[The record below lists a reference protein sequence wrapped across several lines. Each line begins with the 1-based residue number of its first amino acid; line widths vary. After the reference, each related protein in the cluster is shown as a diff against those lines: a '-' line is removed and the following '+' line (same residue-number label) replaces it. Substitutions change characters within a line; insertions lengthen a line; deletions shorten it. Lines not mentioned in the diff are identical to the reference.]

1 MPVERGWLMGI
12 RIAVAEDQR
21 LIRDLLVAVLSRES
35 DFQVVGE
42 ASTGRE
48 AIALAQS
55 AKPDVLVL
63 DVALPDLDG
72 MEVARSVRKT
82 QPRLPI
88 LALSIH
94 EESYFVRE
102 MLRAGADGYVVK
114 SAAVGEL
121 VQAIRSI
128 TQGRMYLSPAIAR
141 LAVGNPSPES
151 ASLTRREREVLALI
165 ANGKH
170 SAAIAAKL
178 SISVGTVEAHRRN
191 IMTKLGLHSI
201 AELTKYAVREG
212 LTSS

>member
-1 MPVERGWLMGI
+1 MSI
-12 RIAVAEDQR
+12 RIAVAEDQK
-21 LIRDLLVAVLSRES
+21 LIRELLVAVLAREA
-35 DFQVVGE
+35 DFEIVAE

-48 AIALAQS
+48 TIALAAS
-55 AKPDVLVL
+55 AHPDVLLL
-63 DVALPDLDG
+63 DVALPDIDG
-72 MEVARSVRKT
+72 IEVARTVRKA
-82 QPRLPI
+82 QPKLSI

-94 EESYFVRE
+94 EDSYSVRE

-121 VQAIRSI
+121 VQAIRSVL
-128 TQGRMYLSPAIAR
+128 QGRMYLSPAIAR
-141 LAVGNPSPES
+141 LAVGKPFPDN
-151 ASLTRREREVLALI
+151 ASLTRREREVLALV
-165 ANGKH
+165 ASGKH

>member
-1 MPVERGWLMGI
+1 MSI
-12 RIAVAEDQR
+12 RIAVAEDQK
-21 LIRDLLVAVLSRES
+21 LIRELLVAVLAREA
-35 DFQVVGE
+35 DFEVVAE

-48 AIALAQS
+48 TIALAES
-55 AKPDVLVL
+55 AHPDILVL
-63 DVALPDLDG
+63 DIALPDIDG
-72 MEVARSVRKT
+72 MEVARTVRKT
-82 QPRLPI
+82 QPKLPI

-94 EESYFVRE
+94 EDSYSVRE

-121 VQAIRSI
+121 VQAIRSV

-141 LAVGNPSPES
+141 LAVGKAFSDG
-151 ASLTRREREVLALI
+151 ASLTRREREVLALV
-165 ANGKH
+165 ASGNH
-170 SAAIAAKL
+170 SPAIAAKL

>member
-1 MPVERGWLMGI
+1 MSI

-21 LIRDLLVAVLSRES
+21 LIRELLVTVLARET
-35 DFQVVGE
+35 DFEVVAE

-48 AIALAQS
+48 TIVLAES
-55 AKPDVLVL
+55 AHPDVLIL
-63 DVALPDLDG
+63 DIALPDIDG
-72 MEVARSVRKT
+72 MEVARAVRKT
-82 QPRLPI
+82 QPKLPI

-94 EESYFVRE
+94 EDSYFVRE

-114 SAAVGEL
+114 SAAMTEL
-121 VQAIRSI
+121 VQAIRSV

-141 LAVGNPSPES
+141 LAVGKAFPDS
-151 ASLTRREREVLALI
+151 ATLTRREREVLVLI

-170 SAAIAAKL
+170 SAAIAARL

>member
-1 MPVERGWLMGI
+1 MDI

-21 LIRDLLVAVLSRES
+21 LVRDLLVAVLSRES
-35 DFQVVGE
+35 GFQVVAE

-48 AIALAQS
+48 TIALAES
-55 AKPDVLVL
+55 AHPDVLLL
-63 DVALPDLDG
+63 DVSLPDIDG
-72 MEVARSVRKT
+72 MEVARTVRKT
-82 QPRLPI
+82 QPKLPI

-94 EESYFVRE
+94 EDSYFVRE

-114 SAAVGEL
+114 SAAMDEL
-121 VQAIRSI
+121 VQAIRSV

-141 LAVGNPSPES
+141 LAVGQALPDST
-151 ASLTRREREVLALI
+151 SLTRREREVLALI

-170 SAAIAAKL
+170 SAAIAARL
-178 SISVGTVEAHRRN
+178 AISVGTVEAHRRN

-201 AELTKYAVREG
+201 AELTKYAIREG

>member
-1 MPVERGWLMGI
+1 MGI
-12 RIAVAEDQR
+12 KIAVAEDQR

-35 DFQVVGE
+35 GFQVVAE

-48 AIALAQS
+48 TIALAES
-55 AKPDVLVL
+55 AHPDVLLL
-63 DVALPDLDG
+63 DVSLPDIDG
-72 MEVARSVRKT
+72 MEVARAVRKT
-82 QPRLPI
+82 QPKLPI

-94 EESYFVRE
+94 EDSYFVRE

-114 SAAVGEL
+114 SAAMAEL
-121 VQAIRSI
+121 VQAIRSV
-128 TQGRMYLSPAIAR
+128 TQGRMYLSPSIAR
-141 LAVGNPSPES
+141 LAVGKAFPDS
-151 ASLTRREREVLALI
+151 ATLTRREREVLVLI

-170 SAAIAAKL
+170 SAAIAARL

>member
-1 MPVERGWLMGI
+1 MGI

-35 DFQVVGE
+35 GFQVVAQ

-48 AIALAQS
+48 TIALAES
-55 AKPDVLVL
+55 AHPDVLLL
-63 DVALPDLDG
+63 DVSLPDIDG

-82 QPRLPI
+82 QPKLPI

-94 EESYFVRE
+94 EDSYFVRE

-114 SAAVGEL
+114 SAAMSEL
-121 VQAIRSI
+121 VQAIHSV

-141 LAVGNPSPES
+141 LAVGKTFPDS

-170 SAAIAAKL
+170 SATIAARL

>member
-1 MPVERGWLMGI
+1 MGI

-35 DFQVVGE
+35 GFQVVAQ

-48 AIALAQS
+48 TIALAES
-55 AKPDVLVL
+55 AHPDVLLL
-63 DVALPDLDG
+63 DVSLPDIDG

-82 QPRLPI
+82 QPKLPI

-94 EESYFVRE
+94 EDSYFVRE

-114 SAAVGEL
+114 SAAMSEL
-121 VQAIRSI
+121 VQAIHSV

-141 LAVGNPSPES
+141 LAVGKTFPDS

-170 SAAIAAKL
+170 SAAIAARL

>member
-1 MPVERGWLMGI
+1 MGI

-48 AIALAQS
+48 TIALVQS

-72 MEVARSVRKT
+72 IEVARSVRKA

-121 VQAIRSI
+121 VQAIRSV

-141 LAVGNPSPES
+141 LAVGNLSAES

>member
-1 MPVERGWLMGI
+1 MGI

-21 LIRDLLVAVLSRES
+21 LIRDLLVAVLARES
-35 DFQVVGE
+35 DFQIVGE

-48 AIALAQS
+48 TIALAQS
-55 AKPDVLVL
+55 ARPDILVL
-63 DVALPDLDG
+63 DIALPDIDG
-72 MEVARSVRKT
+72 MEVARTVRKA
-82 QPRLPI
+82 QPKLPI

-94 EESYFVRE
+94 EDPYSVRE

-121 VQAIRSI
+121 VQAIRSV

-141 LAVGNPSPES
+141 LAVGKPSAEED

-165 ANGKH
+165 ANGRH